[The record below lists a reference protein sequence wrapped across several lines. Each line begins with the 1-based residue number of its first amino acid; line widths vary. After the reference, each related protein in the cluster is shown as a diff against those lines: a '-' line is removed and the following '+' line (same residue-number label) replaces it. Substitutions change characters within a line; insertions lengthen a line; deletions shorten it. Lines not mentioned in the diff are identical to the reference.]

1 MRSFARFCF
10 WRERRPALRARA
22 RGLACA
28 ICSCLRPAGRCS
40 PLISPV
46 QGERARAAEYNDRA
60 GKYKPDDPSYLRN
73 KLYFAAQGS

>member
-1 MRSFARFCF
+1 MLLFAPGGAVF
-10 WRERRPALRARA
+10 P
-22 RGLACA
+22 
-28 ICSCLRPAGRCS
+28 